1 MTLIVQKFG
10 GTSVGSIERIK
21 SVANIVSHACHN
33 GHKVIVVVSAMAGE
47 TDRLESLAKQ
57 VVANPSPREIDVLMS
72 TGEQVS
78 MSLLAMALSAKGW
91 KTKSLTGQQAGIITD
106 SSHTS
111 ARIQDIRSEQ
121 LKQILSGNDILVVAG
136 FQGVEA
142 SGDITTLGRGG
153 SDLTAVAIAA
163 AVKAKECQ
171 IYTDVKGVYS
181 SDPRIVPKARCLHEI
196 PFPAMLELASVGAK
210 VLQTRAVYY
219 AGKYQVPL
227 RVLSSFEAA
236 EGTKIVYEREN
247 MESALVSGIAYNKSE
262 TKITFSGVPDK
273 PGVLAQIIKPLSNHH
288 IDVDMMLQ
296 AADDNGLTKIV
307 LSVSSTNI
315 NHQLELIE
323 QISKTIGAAQVK
335 LDPEVC
341 KLSVVG
347 VGLQHDPDVAIMM
360 LETLAKEGINILAI
374 SNSETRISVLIEE
387 KYLELAARSLHSIFR
402 LDSEDNYIG

>member
-33 GHKVIVVVSAMAGE
+33 GNKVIVVVSAMAGE
-47 TDRLESLAKQ
+47 TDRLESLAQ
-57 VVANPSPREIDVLMS
+57 QIVSSPSPREIDVLMS

-78 MSLLAMALSAKGW
+78 MSLLAMALTAKGW

-106 SSHTS
+106 SRHTS
-111 ARIQDIRSEQ
+111 ARIQDIKSGQ
-121 LKQILSGNDILVVAG
+121 LKQTLSDNDILVVAG

-142 SGDITTLGRGG
+142 NGDITTLGRGG

-163 AVKAKECQ
+163 AMKAKECQ
-171 IYTDVKGVYS
+171 IFTDVKGVYS
-181 SDPRIVPKARCLHEI
+181 SDPRIVPKARCLQEI

-227 RVLSSFEAA
+227 RVMSSFESA
-236 EGTKIVYEREN
+236 EGTKIVYKREN
-247 MESALVSGIAYNKSE
+247 MESALVSGIAYSKSE

-273 PGVLAQIIKPLSNHH
+273 PGILAQIIKPLSDNHIH
-288 IDVDMMLQ
+288 VDMMLQ
-296 AADDNGLTKIV
+296 ATDDNGLTKVV
-307 LSVSSTNI
+307 LSVSTSDVH
-315 NHQLELIE
+315 HQSQLIE
-323 QISKTIGAAQVK
+323 DISKTIRATQVT

>member
-47 TDRLESLAKQ
+47 TDRLEGLAKQ
-57 VVANPSPREIDVLMS
+57 IVSNPSSREVDVLIS

-78 MSLLAMALSAKGW
+78 MSLLAMALGAKGW
-91 KTKSLTGQQAGIITD
+91 KIKSLTGQQAGIVTD
-106 SSHTS
+106 SRHTS
-111 ARIQDIRSEQ
+111 ARIQEIKSEQ
-121 LKQILSGNDILVVAG
+121 LQQILGDNDVLVVAG
-136 FQGVEA
+136 FQGIDHA
-142 SGDITTLGRGG
+142 GNITTLGRGG

-163 AVKAKECQ
+163 AMQADECQ
-171 IYTDVKGVYS
+171 IFTDVKGVYS
-181 SDPRIVPKARCLHEI
+181 SDPRIVPKARCLKEI

-236 EGTKIVYEREN
+236 EGTKIVYERDN

-273 PGVLAQIIKPLSNHH
+273 PGILAQIIKPMSNNH

-296 AADDNGLTKIV
+296 ATDDNGLTKIV
-307 LSVSSTNI
+307 LSVSSS
-315 NHQLELIE
+315 HVQQQKQLIE
-323 QISKTIGAAQVK
+323 DISKAIGAIQVK

-347 VGLQHDPDVAIMM
+347 VGLQHDPDVAIKM
-360 LETLAKEGINILAI
+360 LETLAQEGINILAI